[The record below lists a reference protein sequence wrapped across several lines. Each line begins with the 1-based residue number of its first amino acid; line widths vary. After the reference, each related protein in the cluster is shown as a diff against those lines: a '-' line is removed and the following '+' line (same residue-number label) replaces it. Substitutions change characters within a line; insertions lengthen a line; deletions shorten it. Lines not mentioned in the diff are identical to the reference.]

1 MSLFIRS
8 FQIGLISVLIIY
20 MIYDV
25 DSSKNLATC
34 VTYTVEAG
42 ATPTRLDRKLIHRVR
57 ARRVDYERVTAI
69 TV

>member
-1 MSLFIRS
+1 M
-8 FQIGLISVLIIY
+8 V
-20 MIYDV
+20 YDV
-25 DSSKNLATC
+25 DSSNNLTTC

>member
-1 MSLFIRS
+1 MYI
-8 FQIGLISVLIIY
+8 V
-20 MIYDV
+20 YDV
-25 DSSKNLATC
+25 DSFKNLATC

-42 ATPTRLDRKLIHRVR
+42 AAPTTLDRKLIHRVR